1 MSPNAASTQA
11 RALQTSGVLHSV
23 RSGNAIASFA
33 RREPKLQKILQQIQ
47 VLTTQILRERAAK
60 RADFRHRMHLQ
71 CSRERC
77 LRFKVFRNDAGW
89 IGGVLRITDAENLR
103 RVRELWREKFS
114 RSRRSRRCT
123 RTFCVAKRCADSSE
137 NTAPPPAR
145 IWQTSSVLCSA
156 RSRNSRKFCSWI
168 FELSVPCEAMC
179 AHFLPLEVYWHFFKQ
194 KTKTTLHVF
203 QKYP

>member
-1 MSPNAASTQA
+1 M
-11 RALQTSGVLHSV
+11 

-47 VLTTQILRERAAK
+47 DLTTQILRERATK
-60 RADFRHRMHLQ
+60 RANFRHRTRL
-71 CSRERC
+71 
-77 LRFKVFRNDAGW
+77 
-89 IGGVLRITDAENLR
+89 
-103 RVRELWREKFS
+103 
-114 RSRRSRRCT
+114 RRSREQCLHFNVLQRRRLDLWCVVHHRRRKFATSSRTFARKICT
-123 RTFCVAKRCADSSE
+123 ISAESALHANFCVAKRCADSSE

-179 AHFLPLEVYWHFFKQ
+179 AHFLPLEVYSFFQ
-194 KTKTTLHVF
+194 TKNQNNTSRFSKIPLRNEG
-203 QKYP
+203 KIAEK